1 MHEMNTLMTERVSAA
16 LQEYTFE
23 TLSASVGLVA
33 IVLLLVLLCVKELMR
48 ASAPERFQQWAEAL
62 DVAIAPL
69 LLAFASILL
78 ARIVYY
84 VVIAP
89 LS

>member
-1 MHEMNTLMTERVSAA
+1 MNTLMTERVTSTI
-16 LQEYTFE
+16 QQYTFE

-33 IVLLLVLLCVKELMR
+33 IILLLVLLSVKELMR
-48 ASAPERFQQWAEAL
+48 ATAPERFQQRAEAL

-69 LLAFASILL
+69 LLAFGCIVL
-78 ARIVYY
+78 ARIAYY